1 MNFVFQRDRTIAST
15 LGHVIFF
22 PKNTP
27 TYAPSALHREVME
40 AGGIPEGEMEDP
52 RNPVESTAVPE
63 PTDPIKRGEDI
74 QAAIEMIATRNASAD
89 FTANGAPHVKAL
101 TAMLGWKPS
110 NNERDVQWA
119 RFQNKDD

>member
-1 MNFVFQRDRTIAST
+1 MKFVFQRDRTIAST

-27 TYAPSALHREVME
+27 TYAPAALHREVME

-74 QAAIEMIATRNASAD
+74 QAAIEMIADEGSG
-89 FTANGAPHVKAL
+89 TAAL
-101 TAMLGWKPS
+101 CGPPPLVPKLAFH
-110 NNERDVQWA
+110 WA
-119 RFQNKDD
+119 